1 MSKEILFGD
10 GKSKTVPDHVNNF
23 EDVAKKLPDDLKYT
37 PESVQEDKSLRDQLP
52 TPTDRDWETVL
63 DLPSPNRISL
73 LIFFYLT

>member
-52 TPTDRDWETVL
+52 IPTGYRLMILPFVQKLGLKPYVL
-63 DLPSPNRISL
+63 ICQ
-73 LIFFYLT
+73 